1 MSGVYGVPASL
12 FRGERDEQLKQ
23 VRVWTLSRRLEIAMA
38 EEAVKEARAELA
50 ETGGVDEQNAKLREL
65 VVLYEELVG
74 KVLR

>member
-50 ETGGVDEQNAKLREL
+50 ETDGVDEQNAKLREL